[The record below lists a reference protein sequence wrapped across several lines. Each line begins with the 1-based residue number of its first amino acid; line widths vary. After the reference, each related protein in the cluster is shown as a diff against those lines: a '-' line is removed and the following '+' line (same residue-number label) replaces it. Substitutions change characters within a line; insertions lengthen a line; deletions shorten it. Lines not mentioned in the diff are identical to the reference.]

1 MDKLF
6 SEIDK
11 LNIGKINLLA
21 LVSKTSSEVVFYCDV
36 SGKSIQSNNLIEE
49 GLIDSVKLDTF
60 YSSVTTIIR
69 NDSKFKT
76 DKMNIVK
83 INKNNDISFTYV
95 EPNCRIYGI
104 KKEWKNSLSEK

>member
-11 LNIGKINLLA
+11 LNLGKIDLLA

-36 SGKSIQSNNLIEE
+36 NGKSIQSNNLIEE

-69 NDSKFKT
+69 NDSKFKA

-83 INKNNDISFTYV
+83 INKNNDISFTYD
-95 EPNCRIYGI
+95 ETNCRIYGI
-104 KKEWKNSLSEK
+104 KKEWKNNL